1 MEWLQR
7 ILACDRRTIARA
19 ITAIENDPARAESL
33 RGALAAHL
41 GRAHVVGITG
51 PAGAGKST
59 LVNALVGELLKRGH
73 TVAVVAIDP
82 SSPFSGGA
90 VLGDRIRMA
99 ENQANE
105 RVFIR
110 SLASRGHAGGLS
122 TATAQAVD
130 VLDAAG
136 FELILV
142 ETVGAGQSDVAIA
155 KLARTRVVVYPPG
168 LGDEVQ
174 ALKAGVLEIADILVV
189 NKADLPGADST
200 ARDLLSVPARRG
212 IESKRP
218 VLKTV
223 STTGDGVAKLVDVDR
238 RAPEPR
244 SPKRQR
250 PAAERY
256 SLGFKQSLNRNRSMR
271 DSSIILVLALWS
283 SVIAAQP
290 ATDSTGAGMPPV
302 VDAKNLYSETAPGK
316 LSPGGCQCTDARVCA
331 QPPIERCVR
340 DRSGNDESGRQV
352 SGRPQSAACR
362 AVVGPEDAMG
372 RQQRRRP
379 YRRHLDSDRSGYRQA
394 RQIDCS
400 RRSVQHVLQ
409 SRWALR
415 DHRRRSAQASRFP
428 RRTDDEDAWFV
439 AGARVRRRQSRR
451 LLD

>member
-1 MEWLQR
+1 M
-7 ILACDRRTIARA
+7 
-19 ITAIENDPARAESL
+19 
-33 RGALAAHL
+33 
-41 GRAHVVGITG
+41 GITG

-99 ENQANE
+99 EHQANE

-122 TATAQAVD
+122 SATAQVVD

-189 NKADLPGADST
+189 NKADLPGADGT

-212 IESKRP
+212 TDTKRP

-223 STTGDGVAKLVDVDR
+223 ATTGDGVAKLTD
-238 RAPEPR
+238 
-244 SPKRQR
+244 
-250 PAAERY
+250 
-256 SLGFKQSLNRNRSMR
+256 
-271 DSSIILVLALWS
+271 
-283 SVIAAQP
+283 VIAEHA
-290 ATDSTGAGMPPV
+290 AR
-302 VDAKNLYSETAPGK
+302 LSERHESAVNGK
-316 LSPGGCQCTDARVCA
+316 
-331 QPPIERCVR
+331 
-340 DRSGNDESGRQV
+340 
-352 SGRPQSAACR
+352 AA
-362 AVVGPEDAMG
+362 
-372 RQQRRRP
+372 
-379 YRRHLDSDRSGYRQA
+379 
-394 RQIDCS
+394 
-400 RRSVQHVLQ
+400 
-409 SRWALR
+409 
-415 DHRRRSAQASRFP
+415 
-428 RRTDDEDAWFV
+428 
-439 AGARVRRRQSRR
+439 
-451 LLD
+451 

>member
-1 MEWLQR
+1 MQWLQR
-7 ILACDRRTIARA
+7 ILAGDRRTIARV
-19 ITAIENDPARAESL
+19 ITAIESDPARAEL
-33 RGALAAHL
+33 MRGALSAHL

-99 ENQANE
+99 EHQANE

-122 TATAQAVD
+122 IATAQVVD

-155 KLARTRVVVYPPG
+155 NVARTRVVVYPPG

-212 IESKRP
+212 TDKKRP

-223 STTGDGVAKLVDVDR
+223 STTGVGVEKLADTIAEQ
-238 RAPEPR
+238 RAD
-244 SPKRQR
+244 
-250 PAAERY
+250 AVN
-256 SLGFKQSLNRNRSMR
+256 GQS
-271 DSSIILVLALWS
+271 
-283 SVIAAQP
+283 
-290 ATDSTGAGMPPV
+290 G
-302 VDAKNLYSETAPGK
+302 
-316 LSPGGCQCTDARVCA
+316 
-331 QPPIERCVR
+331 
-340 DRSGNDESGRQV
+340 
-352 SGRPQSAACR
+352 
-362 AVVGPEDAMG
+362 
-372 RQQRRRP
+372 
-379 YRRHLDSDRSGYRQA
+379 
-394 RQIDCS
+394 
-400 RRSVQHVLQ
+400 
-409 SRWALR
+409 
-415 DHRRRSAQASRFP
+415 
-428 RRTDDEDAWFV
+428 
-439 AGARVRRRQSRR
+439 
-451 LLD
+451 

>member
-1 MEWLQR
+1 MEWLER
-7 ILACDRRTIARA
+7 ILAGDRRTIART
-19 ITAIENDPARAESL
+19 ITAIENDPTRAESL
-33 RGALAAHL
+33 RAVLAAHL

-99 ENQANE
+99 EHQADE

-174 ALKAGVLEIADILVV
+174 ALKAGMLEIADILVV
-189 NKADLPGADST
+189 NKADLPGGDST

-212 IESKRP
+212 SENKRP

-223 STTGDGVAKLVDVDR
+223 STSGDGVPKLVDVITE
-238 RAPEPR
+238 RAPRRE
-244 SPKRQR
+244 SAVNGQ
-250 PAAERY
+250 AA
-256 SLGFKQSLNRNRSMR
+256 
-271 DSSIILVLALWS
+271 
-283 SVIAAQP
+283 
-290 ATDSTGAGMPPV
+290 
-302 VDAKNLYSETAPGK
+302 
-316 LSPGGCQCTDARVCA
+316 
-331 QPPIERCVR
+331 
-340 DRSGNDESGRQV
+340 
-352 SGRPQSAACR
+352 
-362 AVVGPEDAMG
+362 
-372 RQQRRRP
+372 
-379 YRRHLDSDRSGYRQA
+379 
-394 RQIDCS
+394 
-400 RRSVQHVLQ
+400 
-409 SRWALR
+409 
-415 DHRRRSAQASRFP
+415 
-428 RRTDDEDAWFV
+428 
-439 AGARVRRRQSRR
+439 
-451 LLD
+451 

>member
-1 MEWLQR
+1 MEWVQR
-7 ILACDRRTIARA
+7 IVAGDRRTIARA
-19 ITAIENDPARAESL
+19 ITTIENEPERAAQL
-33 RGALAAHL
+33 LGTLAAHL

-99 ENQANE
+99 EHQADA

-122 TATAQAVD
+122 RATAQVVD

-189 NKADLPGADST
+189 NKADLPGADSA

-212 IESKRP
+212 ADTKRP

-223 STTGDGVAKLVDVDR
+223 STTGRGVVELVE
-238 RAPEPR
+238 A
-244 SPKRQR
+244 
-250 PAAERY
+250 
-256 SLGFKQSLNRNRSMR
+256 
-271 DSSIILVLALWS
+271 I
-283 SVIAAQP
+283 
-290 ATDSTGAGMPPV
+290 
-302 VDAKNLYSETAPGK
+302 
-316 LSPGGCQCTDARVCA
+316 
-331 QPPIERCVR
+331 CVR
-340 DRSGNDESGRQV
+340 GELLPNCREHAVNGR
-352 SGRPQSAACR
+352 AA
-362 AVVGPEDAMG
+362 
-372 RQQRRRP
+372 
-379 YRRHLDSDRSGYRQA
+379 
-394 RQIDCS
+394 
-400 RRSVQHVLQ
+400 
-409 SRWALR
+409 
-415 DHRRRSAQASRFP
+415 
-428 RRTDDEDAWFV
+428 
-439 AGARVRRRQSRR
+439 
-451 LLD
+451 

>member
-7 ILACDRRTIARA
+7 ILTGDRRTIARA

-33 RGALAAHL
+33 RGAVGAHL

-59 LVNALVGELLKRGH
+59 LVNALVGELIKRGH

-99 ENQANE
+99 EHQANE
-105 RVFIR
+105 HVFIR

-122 TATAQAVD
+122 AATAHVVD

-200 ARDLLSVPARRG
+200 ARDLLSVPAQRG
-212 IESKRP
+212 TDNKRP
-218 VLKTV
+218 VLKTI
-223 STTGDGVAKLVDVDR
+223 STTGEGVAKLVDVIAERGALPNER
-238 RAPEPR
+238 RATVVNG
-244 SPKRQR
+244 Q
-250 PAAERY
+250 AA
-256 SLGFKQSLNRNRSMR
+256 
-271 DSSIILVLALWS
+271 
-283 SVIAAQP
+283 
-290 ATDSTGAGMPPV
+290 
-302 VDAKNLYSETAPGK
+302 
-316 LSPGGCQCTDARVCA
+316 
-331 QPPIERCVR
+331 
-340 DRSGNDESGRQV
+340 
-352 SGRPQSAACR
+352 
-362 AVVGPEDAMG
+362 
-372 RQQRRRP
+372 
-379 YRRHLDSDRSGYRQA
+379 
-394 RQIDCS
+394 
-400 RRSVQHVLQ
+400 
-409 SRWALR
+409 
-415 DHRRRSAQASRFP
+415 
-428 RRTDDEDAWFV
+428 
-439 AGARVRRRQSRR
+439 
-451 LLD
+451 